1 MWYSVSFFCCD
12 SVYIV
17 KGYITSALSHNFQ
30 NDRPSNGR
38 SGEREALDS
47 KVLSTLSVTSY

>member
-1 MWYSVSFFCCD
+1 MGYNASFFCCD
-12 SVYIV
+12 SIYLV
-17 KGYITSALSHNFQ
+17 KGYITSALSRNVQ
-30 NDRPSNGR
+30 SDRPSIGR